1 MVMPKQSQTDQ
12 QQMVGSSNFTLQLFQ
27 RTLEGTLDSFQNSI
41 HDDMRN
47 LHIEILR
54 QFHMHE
60 VVFALALISSMS
72 SSNDLKPL
80 FIIQMEMS
88 KVLSSILE
96 NQAEQMKELK
106 SLRKENQELR
116 QRL

>member
-1 MVMPKQSQTDQ
+1 MVGSKQSQTDQ
-12 QQMVGSSNFTLQLFQ
+12 QQMIGSSNFTLQLFQ

-60 VVFALALISSMS
+60 VVRVWVLFGW
-72 SSNDLKPL
+72 N
-80 FIIQMEMS
+80 FIIVFFQMT
-88 KVLSSILE
+88 
-96 NQAEQMKELK
+96 
-106 SLRKENQELR
+106 
-116 QRL
+116 

>member
-1 MVMPKQSQTDQ
+1 LARPETVVATEAGAMPLMNQGGLKQSQTDQ
-12 QQMVGSSNFTLQLFQ
+12 QQVMGSSNFTLQLFQ

-41 HDDMRN
+41 HDDVRN

-60 VVFALALISSMS
+60 
-72 SSNDLKPL
+72 
-80 FIIQMEMS
+80 MEMS

-106 SLRKENQELR
+106 LLRKENQELR